1 LSNLANLYYIIY
13 KQQMDTVTKMPFL
26 QFALIITAVVLIA
39 IYGIYRLIVILMKVK
54 RQRKELKKLVT
65 EYEEFLRNRSV
76 NN

>member
-1 LSNLANLYYIIY
+1 
-13 KQQMDTVTKMPFL
+13 MDTVTKMPFT
-26 QFALIITAVVLIA
+26 QFALIITAAVLLVL
-39 IYGIYRLIVILMKVK
+39 YGIYRLIIILMKVK

>member
-1 LSNLANLYYIIY
+1 
-13 KQQMDTVTKMPFL
+13 MDTVTKMPFT
-26 QFALIITAVVLIA
+26 QFALIISVAVLLA
-39 IYGIYRLIVILMKVK
+39 LYGIYKLITILRKVK

>member
-1 LSNLANLYYIIY
+1 MSNLADSFYIIY
-13 KQQMDTVTKMPFL
+13 KRQMDTVTKMPFT
-26 QFALIITAVVLIA
+26 QFALIITAAVLLVL
-39 IYGIYRLIVILMKVK
+39 YGIYRLIIILMKVK

>member
-1 LSNLANLYYIIY
+1 MSNLADSFYIIY
-13 KQQMDTVTKMPFL
+13 KRQMDTVTKMPFT
-26 QFALIITAVVLIA
+26 QFALIIPAAVLLVL
-39 IYGIYRLIVILMKVK
+39 YGIYRLIIILMKVK